1 MKLWDSEE
9 YIIFWIKDDF
19 SITPSLVFKTKKK
32 RQCSLFL
39 VYSSEEV
46 LNATTVSEIFSKVKG
61 KWTTRFSME
70 IHCIWIPNTNLFIWY
85 VAYCHWT

>member
-32 RQCSLFL
+32 KDNV
-39 VYSSEEV
+39 VYFWF
-46 LNATTVSEIFSKVKG
+46 TPVK
-61 KWTTRFSME
+61 RFWMQQQYQRFFQRWKE
-70 IHCIWIPNTNLFIWY
+70 NGLLTFPWKFIVFEY
-85 VAYCHWT
+85 LTPICLYDM

>member
-32 RQCSLFL
+32 NPWSVAVRNLTTELRQCSLFL
-39 VYSSEEV
+39 VY
-46 LNATTVSEIFSKVKG
+46 FS
-61 KWTTRFSME
+61 
-70 IHCIWIPNTNLFIWY
+70 
-85 VAYCHWT
+85 

>member
-32 RQCSLFL
+32 KIPDLWL
-39 VYSSEEV
+39 SETW
-46 LNATTVSEIFSKVKG
+46 L
-61 KWTTRFSME
+61 
-70 IHCIWIPNTNLFIWY
+70 PN
-85 VAYCHWT
+85 